1 MLAKIE
7 DLLYIIEEFC
17 AAHYITILIC
27 TNALAL
33 ILAFICLARTS
44 KRRNKALAEAYAAD
58 MKLNLSIET
67 AAVTVGSVV
76 AGESQKEA
84 STEPASKDGESVSER
99 PGEYKQSS
107 SESEKEE
114 PVESSESSEQEII
127 SVGEEYYTSRSGRI
141 YSKEDVLRQ
150 IRD

>member
-1 MLAKIE
+1 MLTEIKS
-7 DLLYIIEEFC
+7 LLYTIEEFC
-17 AAHYITILIC
+17 AAHYIAILIC
-27 TNALAL
+27 TNVLAL

-76 AGESQKEA
+76 ASESQKAVSTVDA
-84 STEPASKDGESVSER
+84 SENGEYVSER
-99 PGEYKQSS
+99 LGEYKQSS
-107 SESEKEE
+107 SESDKES
-114 PVESSESSEQEII
+114 PAESGKNAEQEM
-127 SVGEEYYTSRSGRI
+127 SVSEEYYTSRSGKI